1 MKRDELSNHR
11 GNVMTVISDKIAPID
26 TTSDGLWD
34 YFNPS
39 LVSATDYYP
48 FGMGMPGRN
57 YNAGDYR
64 YGFGSH
70 EKDDEIK
77 GVGNLLSFNDFGYD
91 PRLGRRWRT
100 DPAFKEY
107 PAISPYAGFGNN
119 PIVLIDPDGK
129 RLYFVGGAGNDA
141 DGWNYINRFKNIFT
155 SKGIEGFKR
164 INASGGNVNDMAFTA
179 SYKNFSHVGQHLVKT
194 ERGLEVQLKRRD
206 HKQIEKAVNDIMADL
221 AANPLKE
228 GEQLNLAGYSYGS
241 VLQAHVALRLA
252 DKGIKVDNL
261 VLIGSP
267 ISDKSELYNALITNK
282 NIGKV
287 IREDI
292 QGDKLSNPQT
302 SQDFK
307 NGIEQSAPT
316 MVGGMGDAAPHFDL
330 ARPGA
335 AADKKIG
342 ELGDKLKKEG
352 VK

>member
-1 MKRDELSNHR
+1 MLGHVKNSN
-11 GNVMTVISDKIAPID
+11 TKTA
-26 TTSDGLWD
+26 
-34 YFNPS
+34 
-39 LVSATDYYP
+39 
-48 FGMGMPGRN
+48 
-57 YNAGDYR
+57 
-64 YGFGSH
+64 FGSLMPQRSFASEGYRFGFNGH

-77 GVGNLLSFNDFGYD
+77 GSGNHISFNDFGYD
-91 PRLGRRWRT
+91 PRTGRRWRT

-107 PAISPYAGFGNN
+107 PSISPYAGFGNN
-119 PIVLIDPDGK
+119 PLIFTDPDGK

-141 DGWNYINRFKNIFT
+141 IGWNYINRFKNIFT
-155 SKGIEGFKR
+155 SKGIEGFTR
-164 INASGGNVNDMAFTA
+164 INASGGTNKDIAFTA

-194 ERGLEVQLKRRD
+194 EKGLEVQLKRRD

-241 VLQAHVALRLA
+241 VLQANVALRLA

-267 ISDKSELYNALITNK
+267 ISDKSELYNALTTNK

-292 QGDKLSNPQT
+292 KGDLLSNPQ
-302 SQDFK
+302 SESDFIK
-307 NGIEQSAPT
+307 GGIQNSDPDNKG
-316 MVGGMGDAAPHFDL
+316 VGPHFDY

-335 AADKKIG
+335 ATDKKIG